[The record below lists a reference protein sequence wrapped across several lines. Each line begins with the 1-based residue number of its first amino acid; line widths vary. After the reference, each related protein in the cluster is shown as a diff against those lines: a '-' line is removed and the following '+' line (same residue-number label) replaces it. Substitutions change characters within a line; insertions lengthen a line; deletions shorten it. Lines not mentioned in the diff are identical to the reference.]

1 MASSKLEVL
10 VDFGD
15 SPDKQQVDKTI
26 KELTSREGV
35 KEAQFKDGAIMVETS
50 LPSTEILEFVTK
62 TSGRRAVLQG
72 FGDGQS
78 AVAMVSGQS
87 CCGGTVVGVVRFQ
100 QTGDVLV
107 ADGSIDGLPPS
118 SEHGL
123 HIHSTGDLSEGCNS
137 IGDHYNPLGSPHG
150 GPQDSAD
157 RRHAG
162 DLGNIR
168 VGDNGRATFRITDRI
183 LKVWDIIGRSVAV
196 SEKEDDLGRGS
207 SPSSIVNGDSGKAI
221 ACGVIARSAG
231 IFQNPKRI
239 CACDGIVVWD
249 ERDRPLAG
257 KGRREAKK
265 CCQNHSSPKGENI
278 RENHHVNG
286 ENGIDEGR
294 ELKASCKV

>member
-183 LKVWDIIGRSVAV
+183 LKYRLWCNSTVSWYIPKPQKDMRLRRHCCMGRKRSPI
-196 SEKEDDLGRGS
+196 SRQGKERGEKML
-207 SPSSIVNGDSGKAI
+207 
-221 ACGVIARSAG
+221 
-231 IFQNPKRI
+231 PKS
-239 CACDGIVVWD
+239 
-249 ERDRPLAG
+249 LL
-257 KGRREAKK
+257 
-265 CCQNHSSPKGENI
+265 S
-278 RENHHVNG
+278 
-286 ENGIDEGR
+286 
-294 ELKASCKV
+294 

>member
-26 KELTSREGV
+26 KELTSKEGV

-123 HIHSTGDLSEGCNS
+123 HIHSTGDLSEVFGWYSHHHQPINVPTAGAHAFPMEG
-137 IGDHYNPLGSPHG
+137 IGRLGHDPPRGPSADWWVLTTADATGTNGLTCLPKHG
-150 GPQDSAD
+150 GARDSKFLVTHPMTDHCESCLTSTIAAE
-157 RRHAG
+157 RANQLRHRAARIKI
-162 DLGNIR
+162 NI
-168 VGDNGRATFRITDRI
+168 I
-183 LKVWDIIGRSVAV
+183 DI
-196 SEKEDDLGRGS
+196 
-207 SPSSIVNGDSGKAI
+207 
-221 ACGVIARSAG
+221 
-231 IFQNPKRI
+231 
-239 CACDGIVVWD
+239 
-249 ERDRPLAG
+249 
-257 KGRREAKK
+257 
-265 CCQNHSSPKGENI
+265 
-278 RENHHVNG
+278 
-286 ENGIDEGR
+286 
-294 ELKASCKV
+294 